1 MLDPKHLPNQRPD
14 ERVELFVQRH
24 WFAVARIVMV
34 FLLLLLVPTIAG
46 IIFWNTLALWL
57 AHAFF
62 GPLMALLGSVYV
74 LFVWLLVFV
83 EYTDYYLD
91 TWIVTNERIFNIE
104 HHGLFHRVA
113 SELHLSQV
121 EDVTAETR
129 GILHTIFTYGDVHV
143 QTAAERVRFHFKD
156 VDNPEIVK
164 QKILL
169 LASEDRKRHSTPQVS

>member
-14 ERVELFVQRH
+14 ERVELFVRRH
-24 WFAVARIVMV
+24 WFAVVRILIV
-34 FLLLLLVPTIAG
+34 FLLLLLVPAIALAV
-46 IIFWNTLALWL
+46 FWNVVATWL
-57 AHAFF
+57 AHPFV
-62 GPLMALLGSVYV
+62 GPIVALLASVY
-74 LFVWLLVFV
+74 LLSAWLLVFV

-121 EDVTAETR
+121 EDVTAETN
-129 GILHTIFTYGDVHV
+129 GVLHTLFGYGDVYV
-143 QTAAERVRFHFKD
+143 QTAAERVRFYFKD
-156 VDNPEIVK
+156 IDDPEIVK

-169 LASEDRKRHSTPQVS
+169 LAHEDRKRHGPAHMN